1 MLSGIRYSDWSR
13 FMSTQPYCQ
22 DTIILTGTYPGK
34 PASYF
39 PRPNSEGPRT
49 KMETPNS
56 ALSIYN
62 SCLHAYRAVS
72 TAMEMGADSVIW
84 DIRMR
89 IELTRFEVWGRTLG
103 FFDEKTG

>member
-1 MLSGIRYSDWSR
+1 
-13 FMSTQPYCQ
+13 
-22 DTIILTGTYPGK
+22 
-34 PASYF
+34 
-39 PRPNSEGPRT
+39 
-49 KMETPNS
+49 METPNS